1 MVANV
6 PRVKA
11 IQELERCHFRWLSLP
26 PIHVDTNVCLVA
38 ANVGN
43 FRNCDLPGQKCRGL
57 IEVRSPAG
65 LFAYWHNLPR
75 QKCRGLIEAIPVD
88 KNEAARGIIF
98 PGRNAGVS
106 LKLHSLM

>member
-1 MVANV
+1 MNKVIKRDTLEVELLFETVNQQF
-6 PRVKA
+6 KA
-11 IQELERCHFRWLSLP
+11 IQELERRHFRWLSLP
-26 PIHVDTNVCLVA
+26 PINVDTNVCLVA
-38 ANVGN
+38 ANVGSL
-43 FRNCDLPGQKCRGL
+43 RNCDLPG
-57 IEVRSPAG
+57 
-65 LFAYWHNLPR
+65 